1 MPGMDELG
9 GEEFGAE
16 GLGADRAALRVLLE
30 RATAVE
36 PPIGPVARNALLDGR
51 RRRRRRRVSAA
62 VACVAAVAAASV
74 IVPSA
79 TGPDHVVPGPT
90 TGAAPTL
97 YVAGIDGPVTVQS
110 ISTIT
115 NQAGKPI
122 RTGDYNSG
130 ASEAITPDRKTLYV
144 ADFKAQAVIPIST
157 ATGQVGRHIK
167 VGEGLP
173 PW

>member
-1 MPGMDELG
+1 MYADANRTLVNTY
-9 GEEFGAE
+9 
-16 GLGADRAALRVLLE
+16 LADRRRGRSRELLAGWLPESAAE

-36 PPIGPVARNALLDGR
+36 PPIRPVARNALLDGR

-62 VACVAAVAAASV
+62 VACVVAVAAASV

-90 TGAAPTL
+90 TGSAPTL
-97 YVAGIDGPVTVQS
+97 YVAGTDGPVTVQS

-130 ASEAITPDRKTLYV
+130 
-144 ADFKAQAVIPIST
+144 
-157 ATGQVGRHIK
+157 GQ
-167 VGEGLP
+167 
-173 PW
+173 